1 VEERL
6 LMNKLTI
13 TDMKYRCYNR
23 YALYITDTKN
33 NNFLTHGTNKKEI
46 IKLAKT
52 LMYKYGVSVYDMQDE
67 DLTSPV
73 FSNE

>member
-1 VEERL
+1 
-6 LMNKLTI
+6 MNKLTI

-23 YALYITDTKN
+23 YALYIKDVKNN

-52 LMYKYGVSVYDMQDE
+52 LMYKYGVSVYDMQDD